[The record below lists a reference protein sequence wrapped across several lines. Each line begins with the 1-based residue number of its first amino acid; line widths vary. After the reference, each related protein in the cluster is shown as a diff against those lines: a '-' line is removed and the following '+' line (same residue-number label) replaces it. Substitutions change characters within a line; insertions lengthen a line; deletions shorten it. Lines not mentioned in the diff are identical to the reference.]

1 VLTRPSVTRDD
12 TVSAAWT
19 GHLSSGSDFRGMS
32 LYRVVDGRVA
42 EVRHALIG
50 PLPSELAT

>member
-1 VLTRPSVTRDD
+1 
-12 TVSAAWT
+12 
-19 GHLSSGSDFRGMS
+19 MS